1 MPRSAWFIAT
11 LPFVVTACVTTS
23 YSTRTWA
30 EPREG
35 RVEQVRETT
44 VERVG
49 DPGAGAA
56 AGACS
61 GSSGPGGSA
70 MLVRSSSRGDSF
82 WTATFSSLMG
92 GISVDLGD
100 FNADEDR
107 LFVSAFDALDA
118 LLETVTL
125 DIDASDRTMHTL
137 SLTATNVAKITFGIT
152 GDLGTGSGIYADNL
166 TFSSAM
172 SPVPL
177 PAGGLLILTGLGGLA
192 LMRRRRS

>member
-1 MPRSAWFIAT
+1 MSTILKPVLLAGALTLAAGAAQAT
-11 LPFVVTACVTTS
+11 VLTFDSTADCSTAEVTIT
-23 YSTRTWA
+23 
-30 EPREG
+30 
-35 RVEQVRETT
+35 
-44 VERVG
+44 
-49 DPGAGAA
+49 AGAA

-82 WTATFSSLMG
+82 WTATFASLVD

-100 FNADEDR
+100 FNADADR

-125 DIDASDRTMHTL
+125 DIVASDSTMHTL
-137 SLTATNVAKITFGIT
+137 SLSATNVAKVTFGIT

-166 TFSSAM
+166 TFSAGM

-192 LMRRRRS
+192 LMRRRKS

>member
-1 MPRSAWFIAT
+1 MSTILKPVLLVGALT
-11 LPFVVTACVTTS
+11 LA
-23 YSTRTWA
+23 
-30 EPREG
+30 
-35 RVEQVRETT
+35 
-44 VERVG
+44 
-49 DPGAGAA
+49 AGAAQATVLTFDSTADCSTPEVTITAGSA

-61 GSSGPGGSA
+61 GTSSGPGGSA
-70 MLVRSSSRGDSF
+70 MLVRSSARGDSF

-125 DIDASDRTMHTL
+125 DISASDRTMHTL

-172 SPVPL
+172 SPIPL

>member
-1 MPRSAWFIAT
+1 MSTILKPVLLAGALTLAAGAAQAT
-11 LPFVVTACVTTS
+11 VLTFDSTADCSTAEVTIT
-23 YSTRTWA
+23 
-30 EPREG
+30 
-35 RVEQVRETT
+35 
-44 VERVG
+44 
-49 DPGAGAA
+49 AGAA

-61 GSSGPGGSA
+61 GASGPGGSQ
-70 MLVRSSSRGDSF
+70 MLVRSSLRGDSF
-82 WTATFSSLMG
+82 WTATFASLVD